1 MTFEAFQKAIHAKG
15 FQIVCL
21 NDYKLQGEQHTFI
34 AIQNKTG
41 VGFHAEGKTEE
52 LGDVCSQL
60 LEKLKGE

>member
-1 MTFEAFQKAIHAKG
+1 MTFEAFQKVIHSKG

-41 VGFHAEGKTEE
+41 QGYHAEGKTEE
-52 LGDVCSQL
+52 LAGVCAQL
-60 LEKLKGE
+60 LEKLEG